1 MGFIHI
7 NINDAYAESQNLR
20 LQSEELE
27 AHSDELAREAEDLMN
42 VWRGASAMRVQE
54 VIEHRAWQ
62 AHKISHNLEVISSAL
77 YETAKT
83 FDEAIAKEA
92 LRLASGK
99 LPLKTKIVAKSD
111 VKPNEAGGESK

>member
-1 MGFIHI
+1 MGSGVGAIRMGFIHI

-83 FDEAIAKEA
+83 FDEAT
-92 LRLASGK
+92 RPSG
-99 LPLKTKIVAKSD
+99 
-111 VKPNEAGGESK
+111 GGSVSG